1 MPNAGGNHSRII
13 NHRRQGKCGE
23 LRGSR
28 GVRRHLL
35 HECNSSSPRNPG
47 IAGYSDFFALLG
59 IAAAAAPGTLVCVA
73 IIHLPL
79 LFLIVTTQEP

>member
-1 MPNAGGNHSRII
+1 
-13 NHRRQGKCGE
+13 
-23 LRGSR
+23 L
-28 GVRRHLL
+28 
-35 HECNSSSPRNPG
+35 
-47 IAGYSDFFALLG
+47 D